1 MAAKN
6 KGGLGKGLD
15 ALMFDNSTQEEN
27 EGTLML
33 KIYEIE
39 PNKDQPRKSFD
50 DEALAE
56 LADSIA
62 QHGIIQPL
70 LVRPLADGGYQII
83 AGERRWRAARMA
95 GLEEVPVLVRE
106 IAESEFMEL
115 ALVENLQREDLN
127 PIEEAEGLQTLIETY
142 GMTQEEAAKSVGKS
156 RPAVANSMRLLMLPP
171 TVLQFVREGQL
182 SAGHA
187 RALLALSD
195 DEKIKQLAAEI
206 GEKGLSVRDTERLVK
221 FMLKDSAK
229 KKKKEKKRETYYD
242 ECELALSETLGRT
255 AKVNVNAA
263 TGKGTLEI
271 EFYSREDL
279 EKLMQI
285 FNRE

>member
-50 DEALAE
+50 DESLSE

-127 PIEEAEGLQTLIETY
+127 PIEEAEGLQTLIEIY

-255 AKVNVNAA
+255 AKVNVNTA

-285 FNRE
+285 FNKE

>member
-1 MAAKN
+1 MAPKN

-15 ALMFDNSTQEEN
+15 ALMLDNSMQEEN
-27 EGTLML
+27 EGALML
-33 KIYEIE
+33 KLHEIE
-39 PNKDQPRKSFD
+39 PNRDQPRKIFD
-50 DEALAE
+50 DEALSE
-56 LADSIA
+56 LADSIS

-70 LVRPLADGGYQII
+70 LVRPLPDGGYQII

-106 IAESEFMEL
+106 ISESEIMEL

-142 GMTQEEAAKSVGKS
+142 GMTQDEAAKRVGKS
-156 RPAVANSMRLLMLPP
+156 RPAVANSMRLLLLPKS
-171 TVLQFVREGQL
+171 VLELVKEGKL

-195 DEKIKQLAAEI
+195 DEKIKLLAAEI
-206 GEKGLSVRDTERLVK
+206 GEKGLSVRETERLVK

-242 ECELALSETLGRT
+242 EVELALSNTLGRT
-255 AKVNVNAA
+255 AKVHVNPN
-263 TGKGTLEI
+263 GKGTIEI
-271 EFYSREDL
+271 EFFNREDL
-279 EKLMQI
+279 TKLMK
-285 FNRE
+285 FFSKE

>member
-50 DEALAE
+50 DESLSE

-255 AKVNVNAA
+255 AKVNVNTA

-285 FNRE
+285 FNKE

>member
-27 EGTLML
+27 EGALML

-39 PNKDQPRKSFD
+39 PNADQPRKIFD

-56 LADSIA
+56 LSDSIA
-62 QHGIIQPL
+62 QHGVIQPL
-70 LVRPLADGGYQII
+70 LVRPLTDGGYQII

-95 GLEEVPVLVRE
+95 GLEEVPVIVRE
-106 IAESEFMEL
+106 ISESEIMEL

-142 GMTQEEAAKSVGKS
+142 GMTQEEAAKKVGKS
-156 RPAVANSMRLLMLPP
+156 RPAVANTMRLLLLPKE
-171 TVLQFVREGQL
+171 VLGLVKESKI

-187 RALLALSD
+187 RALLGLSD
-195 DEKIKQLAAEI
+195 NEKICQLAKEI
-206 GEKGLSVRDTERLVK
+206 CSKGLSVRDTERLVK

-229 KKKKEKKRETYYD
+229 KKKPEKKREVYYD
-242 ECELALSETLGRT
+242 EVEIALSNTLGRT
-255 AKVNVNAA
+255 ATVHVNSA
-263 TGKGTLEI
+263 TGKGSLEI
-271 EFYSREDL
+271 EFYSKEDL
-279 EKLMQI
+279 SKLMKI
-285 FNRE
+285 FNKE